1 MGWLYVPELE
11 DWNSD
16 SNLPWEGNIA
26 VFVTSSG
33 KPSLQLSSWRG
44 WKNRPWIKL
53 LSGTISRPLRAAYG
67 MVEWISS
74 LEDTPANRSRSQ
86 ESVQEQRM
94 GGTYGHISGASLEK
108 LDLSLLSLRTSSDTY
123 RWASRRYTTTL
134 KRWGSELRRACSERK
149 KLALPTEESDCSYW
163 PTATAGDAK
172 GSRAKGYSTESGR
185 HSGTTLTDA
194 VKNWPTPCARDY
206 KGANSP
212 RHLEA
217 SRGRKHMDQ
226 LPNFLMLSHQGQQIL
241 KLGEHGS
248 KPGVLNPQFVETLMG
263 LPTGWTDFAPSET
276 QSSPQ

>member
-1 MGWLYVPELE
+1 MGWLYVPALG

-16 SNLPWEGNIA
+16 SNLPWEGDTA
-26 VFVTSSG
+26 VSVTLSG
-33 KPSLQLSSWRG
+33 KPSVRPSSWRG

-53 LSGTISRPLRAAYG
+53 LSGTISRPSMAESGVAK
-67 MVEWISS
+67 WISS
-74 LEDTPANRSRSQ
+74 LEDIPVNRSRSQ
-86 ESVQEQRM
+86 VCAQEQKM
-94 GGTYGHISGASLEK
+94 DGTFGHTSGVSLEK
-108 LDLSLLSLRTSSDTY
+108 LNLSLLSLRTSSDTY
-123 RWASRRYTTTL
+123 LWASKKSTTTL
-134 KRWGSELRRACSERK
+134 KHWGSELRRACSERR
-149 KLALPTEESDCSYW
+149 KLTLPTEESDCSYW

-194 VKNWPTPCARDY
+194 IKNWPTPCARDY

-212 RHLEA
+212 QHLLA

-248 KPGVLNPQFVETLMG
+248 ETVVLNPQFVEALMG
-263 LPTGWTDFAPSET
+263 LPTGWTDFEPLGT